1 MGLLLGVNTAWG
13 PTLSQGK
20 DVPCSTLPV
29 AATKMSLPEKM
40 SRAWEILSGLGMAVA
55 GVKT

>member
-1 MGLLLGVNTAWG
+1 VGAHALVRKGCALLYFAL
-13 PTLSQGK
+13 
-20 DVPCSTLPV
+20 V